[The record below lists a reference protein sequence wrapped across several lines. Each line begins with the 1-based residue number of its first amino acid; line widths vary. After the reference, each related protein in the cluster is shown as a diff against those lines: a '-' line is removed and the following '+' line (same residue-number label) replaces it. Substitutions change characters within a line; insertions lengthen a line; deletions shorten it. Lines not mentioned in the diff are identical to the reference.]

1 MEIWH
6 NPRCSK
12 SRTAKAALDAAAPEH
27 TVRRYL
33 DEPPTAAHLDEVLTK
48 LDKQPWDI
56 TRLKEPLAKDLGLAT
71 KPKDRA
77 EWIAVLAANPALIE
91 RPIIITDDGHAFVAR
106 TQAEIDAA
114 LRPRQ

>member
-12 SRTAKAALDAAAPEH
+12 SRTAKAALDAADPGH

-33 DEPPTAAHLDEVLTK
+33 DEPPTAAQLDEVLTK
-48 LDKQPWDI
+48 LGKQPWEI
-56 TRLKEPLAKDLGLAT
+56 TRLKEPLAKELGLAA

-77 EWIAVLAANPALIE
+77 AWIAVLAANPVLIE
-91 RPIIITDDGHAFVAR
+91 RPIIITDDGRAFVAR
-106 TQAEIDAA
+106 SPNELDAA
-114 LRPRQ
+114 LS